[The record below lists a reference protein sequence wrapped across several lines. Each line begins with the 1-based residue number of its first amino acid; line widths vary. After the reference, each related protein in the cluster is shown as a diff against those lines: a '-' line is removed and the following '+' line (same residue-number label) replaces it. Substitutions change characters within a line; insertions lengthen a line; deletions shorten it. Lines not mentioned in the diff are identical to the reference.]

1 MGVAQKHQEIEWNI
15 WKLAKKHTEMKRKQ
29 QQNVKGKR
37 NKWYAEVQK
46 LLKNEIH
53 KKEKNNKSHI
63 HNSKNY
69 QMPDIYMYGAYIYS
83 YVEINRNHQRE
94 D

>member
-53 KKEKNNKSHI
+53 KKNKTT
-63 HNSKNY
+63 NLT
-69 QMPDIYMYGAYIYS
+69 
-83 YVEINRNHQRE
+83 
-94 D
+94 

>member
-15 WKLAKKHTEMKRKQ
+15 WKLAKKHTETKRKQ

-53 KKEKNNKSHI
+53 KKRKQQIS

-69 QMPDIYMYGAYIYS
+69 QIADIYMYGAYIYS
-83 YVEINRNHQRE
+83 YVEINRSHQRE